1 MKMSNIVRNYLAI
14 ITLILSCIAL
24 TQLPAQEFDESFDH
38 WPIDFKI
45 KGKIIV
51 ANELSNRDEVD
62 AYFLRASGGEK
73 ANIVGIVIKKLSED
87 EKVKLEK
94 TFESAARLRLMFVDR
109 TSHPIQKQAFAGLKE
124 ATGLML
130 LTDRP
135 LYLKEKEAIF
145 SVRDDLRDLIDR
157 GGVLY
162 ASGPVAKLLSR
173 IEITGGEHLADI
185 SEGLNLVPDSVIET
199 DFSTD
204 IDKLRVKSVLAS
216 HPRSVAIGLEPS
228 TAVVLDGR
236 ILRVLGDGRATIM
249 ITANER
255 EPFRAQTIEKPGSE
269 RRSPN
274 RYLIDLTQ
282 WRRVAME
289 RTLDLFPPAEPKT
302 PFVENGTLVIVG
314 GGGMPKDLMQQFVDL
329 AGGLENAKLV
339 YVPCS
344 EQNELS
350 STQRTVQS
358 WQKMGVQHATFI
370 HTKDRRQANDDE
382 AFLAPLKDAT
392 GIWFGGGRQW
402 NFADSYYGT
411 TAHKLMKEVL
421 QRGGVIGGSSA
432 GASIQ
437 ARYLAR
443 ATPISNFDIMAPG
456 YERGGLG
463 FISGVAIDQHFSQR
477 GRQKDM
483 TQLVNRYPQ
492 MLGIGLDEATAIIVK
507 KSTAEVV
514 GRGKAHFYDRNLP
527 VYPDKPDYVAL
538 PAGSSYD
545 LAERSVIKDT
555 TVEGARLESLTELVF
570 TEGPAYHADGSVFF
584 TDIANNR
591 IMRLMPGAADAEVF
605 LQPSGRANGLMFDS
619 QGQLIACEGN
629 ERGGQGGRR
638 VTSIDV
644 VTKKRTVLAD
654 HYQGKRFN
662 SPNDL
667 CIDKKGRIYFTDP
680 YYGPDR
686 DQLELEEEAV
696 YRVDP
701 ANGEVVRILGSEH
714 IARPNGIALSKD
726 QKTLF
731 VVDNHPLKPVRKLWA
746 FELDEEGLLAAT
758 GTVRELH
765 DFGAGRGGDGMC
777 IDQNDNLYVTA
788 GANRPYTNQNTDNLA
803 GVYVFSPQ
811 GKLLRIIESSEDMI
825 TNCCFGGPELQTL
838 YVTAGKT
845 LWNIRLKTTG
855 RLVWPA
861 TESAE

>member
-1 MKMSNIVRNYLAI
+1 MKMSNIVRNYFAI
-14 ITLILSCIAL
+14 LTILIISCL
-24 TQLPAQEFDESFDH
+24 VVTQARAQEFDESFDH
-38 WPIDFKI
+38 WPIDFKM
-45 KGKIIV
+45 KGKIII
-51 ANELSNRDEVD
+51 ANELSNHDVVD

-73 ANIVGIVIKKLSED
+73 ANIIGIVIKKVSED
-87 EKVKLEK
+87 EQASLEK
-94 TFESAARLRLMFVDR
+94 AFESATRLRLTFVDPK
-109 TSHPIQKQAFAGLKE
+109 SHPIEKRAFIGLAE

-135 LYLKEKEAIF
+135 LFLKEKEAIF
-145 SVRDDLRDLIDR
+145 AVRDEMRDLIDR

-162 ASGPVAKLLSR
+162 ASGPIAKFLSR
-173 IEITGGEHLADI
+173 IEITGGEHLASV

-199 DFSTD
+199 NFSTD

-216 HPRSVAIGLEPS
+216 HPRSVAIGLQTN

-236 ILRVLGDGRATIM
+236 IFRVLGDGQATFM
-249 ITANER
+249 ITGNER
-255 EPFRAQTIEKPGSE
+255 APFLAQTISQPGA
-269 RRSPN
+269 RRQSPN
-274 RYLIDLTQ
+274 QYLIDLTQ
-282 WRRVAME
+282 WRRVAMD

-302 PFVENGTLVIVG
+302 PFVENGSLVIVG
-314 GGGMPKDLMQQFVDL
+314 GGGMPKDLMQRFVDL
-329 AGGLENAKLV
+329 AGGAENARLV
-339 YVPCS
+339 YVPCT
-344 EQNELS
+344 EQDELS
-350 STQRTVQS
+350 APQRTVTS
-358 WQKMGVQHATFI
+358 WEKMGVQHATFI
-370 HTKDRRQANDDE
+370 HTKNRQQANDDE

-421 QRGGVIGGSSA
+421 KRGGVIGGSSA

-443 ATPISNFDIMAPG
+443 ATPISNSDIMAPG

-492 MLGIGLDEATAIIVK
+492 MLGIGLDEATAIIVQ
-507 KSTAEVV
+507 KSKAEVV

-527 VYPDKPDYVAL
+527 VYPDKPDYIAL

-545 LAERSVIKDT
+545 LAKRSVLKDT
-555 TVEGARLESLTELVF
+555 TEAVARLESVTELVF
-570 TEGPAYHADGSVFF
+570 TEGPAYHADGSMFF
-584 TDIANNR
+584 SDIANNR
-591 IMRLMPGAADAEVF
+591 IMRLLLGNVDAEVF
-605 LQPSGRANGLMFDS
+605 LEPSGRSNGLMFDRR
-619 QGQLIACEGN
+619 GQLIVCEGN
-629 ERGGQGGRR
+629 ERGGSGGRR
-638 VTSIDV
+638 ITSIDV

-654 HYQGKRFN
+654 HFEGKRFN

-667 CIDKKGRIYFTDP
+667 CIDKQGRIYFTDP

-686 DQLELEEEAV
+686 EQLELDEEAV

-701 ANGEVVRILGSEH
+701 SSGDVVRIIGSEH
-714 IARPNGIALSKD
+714 IARPNGIAISAD

-731 VVDNHPLKPVRKLWA
+731 VVDNQPLTPVRKLWA
-746 FELDEEGLLAAT
+746 FDLDDAGLAT
-758 GTVRELH
+758 GSKRELH

-777 IDQNDNLYVTA
+777 IDQNDTLYVTA
-788 GANRPYTNQNTDNLA
+788 GANRLYTNQNTDNPA
-803 GVYVFSPQ
+803 GVYVFSPR
-811 GKLLRIIESSEDMI
+811 GKLLRIIPSSEDMI

-845 LWNIRLKTTG
+845 LWKIRMKTPG
-855 RLVWPA
+855 RLVWPP
-861 TESAE
+861 AE

>member
-1 MKMSNIVRNYLAI
+1 MSNIVRNYLAVV
-14 ITLILSCIAL
+14 TLIISCIAV

-38 WPIDFKI
+38 WPIDIKI
-45 KGKIIV
+45 SGKIIL
-51 ANELSNRDEVD
+51 ANELSNSDGVD
-62 AYFLRASGGEK
+62 AYFLRESGGEK
-73 ANIVGIVIKKLSED
+73 ANIIGIVFKEISEG
-87 EKVKLEK
+87 EQEALEK
-94 TFESAARLRLMFVDR
+94 TLESAARVALIFVDPK
-109 TSHPIQKQAFAGLKE
+109 THPIEKQAFDGIKQ

-130 LTDRP
+130 LTDRR
-135 LYLKEKEAIF
+135 LDLKEKEAIF

-162 ASGPVAKLLSR
+162 ASGPIAKFLSR
-173 IEITGGEHLADI
+173 IEITGGEQLAEV
-185 SEGLNLVPDSVIET
+185 SAGLNLVPDSVIET
-199 DFSTD
+199 AFSTD
-204 IDKLRVKSVLAS
+204 VDKLRVKSVLAS
-216 HPRSVAIGLEPS
+216 HPRSVAIGLQTN

-236 ILRVLGDGRATIM
+236 VFRVLGDGQATFM

-255 EPFRAQTIEKPGSE
+255 APFLAQTIVHPGST
-269 RRSPN
+269 RQSPN
-274 RYLIDLTQ
+274 QYLIDLTQ
-282 WRRVAME
+282 WRRIAME

-302 PFVENGTLVIVG
+302 PFVENGSLVIVG

-329 AGGLENAKLV
+329 AGGVEKAKLV

-344 EQNELS
+344 EQNEITS
-350 STQRTVQS
+350 PQRTVES
-358 WQKMGVQHATFI
+358 WEKMGVQHATFI
-370 HTKDRRQANDDE
+370 HTKDRQQANDDE
-382 AFLAPLKDAT
+382 AFLAPLRDAT

-421 QRGGVIGGSSA
+421 KRGGVIGGSSA

-443 ATPISNFDIMAPG
+443 ATPISNFAIMAPG

-492 MLGIGLDEATAIIVK
+492 MLGIGLDEGTAIIVQ
-507 KSTAEVV
+507 KSKAEVV

-527 VYPDKPDYVAL
+527 VYPDQPDYVAL

-545 LAERSVIKDT
+545 LAERKVIKDT
-555 TVEGARLESLTELVF
+555 TVEGARLESVTELVF

-591 IMRLMPGAADAEVF
+591 IMRLMPGAVDAEVF
-605 LQPSGRANGLMFDS
+605 LRPSGRANGLMFDRR
-619 QGQLIACEGN
+619 GQLIACEGN
-629 ERGGQGGRR
+629 ERGGLGGRR

-644 VTKKRTVLAD
+644 VTKKRTVLAS
-654 HYQGKRFN
+654 HFEGKRFN

-667 CIDKKGRIYFTDP
+667 CIDKQGRIYFTDP

-686 DQLELEEEAV
+686 EQLELDEEAV

-701 ANGEVVRILGSEH
+701 TNGEVVRIIGSEH
-714 IARPNGIALSKD
+714 IARPNGIAISAD

-731 VVDNHPLKPVRKLWA
+731 VVDNHPLAPVRKLWA
-746 FELDEEGLLAAT
+746 FDLDDEGLAT
-758 GTVRELH
+758 GQKRELH

-788 GANRPYTNQNTDNLA
+788 GANRPYTNQNTDNVA
-803 GVYVFSPQ
+803 GVYVFSPK
-811 GKLLRIIESSEDMI
+811 GKLLRIIPSSEDMI

-861 TESAE
+861 AE